1 MNGRF
6 RPYHAEWEKVGNAV
20 GLVSGR
26 RINNKAEN
34 LSRLFSMGVSRIGE
48 I

>member
-20 GLVSGR
+20 GLVSGG
-26 RINNKAEN
+26 RISNKVEN
-34 LSRLFSMGVSRIGE
+34 FSRLFSTAVSRIGE